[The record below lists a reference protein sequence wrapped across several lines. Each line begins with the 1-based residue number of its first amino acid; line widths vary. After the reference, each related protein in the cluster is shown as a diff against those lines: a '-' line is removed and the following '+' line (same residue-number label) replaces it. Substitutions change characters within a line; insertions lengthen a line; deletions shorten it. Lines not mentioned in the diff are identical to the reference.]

1 MSRKGEIPELIF
13 EDEKTRISKAFYGPS
28 DDFYESLSTAIQ
40 SNQWAQND
48 KLRIELEGEEIFLC
62 NCLFLCHVFNFEKN
76 RHKMKIQKK
85 LPKKMKNMK
94 NFLSLFSFFQ
104 EC

>member
-13 EDEKTRISKAFYGPS
+13 EDEKIRISKAFYGPS

-48 KLRIELEGEEIFLC
+48 KLRIELEGDEIFS
-62 NCLFLCHVFNFEKN
+62 CLKCKILFFSVQFFNF
-76 RHKMKIQKK
+76 K
-85 LPKKMKNMK
+85 L
-94 NFLSLFSFFQ
+94 
-104 EC
+104 CI

>member
-13 EDEKTRISKAFYGPS
+13 EDEKIRISKAFYGPS

-62 NCLFLCHVFNFEKN
+62 SITPNCLFLCHVFYFEKN
-76 RHKMKIQKK
+76 RHKMKIQKSYQK
-85 LPKKMKNMK
+85 RDMKV
-94 NFLSLFSFFQ
+94 L
-104 EC
+104 

>member
-13 EDEKTRISKAFYGPS
+13 EDEKKRISKAFYGPS

-48 KLRIELEGEEIFLC
+48 KLRIELEGE
-62 NCLFLCHVFNFEKN
+62 
-76 RHKMKIQKK
+76 KILMY
-85 LPKKMKNMK
+85 LP
-94 NFLSLFSFFQ
+94 
-104 EC
+104 